1 VARVLRWGDA
11 PPRRLRDKVMG
22 ADLTGVARG
31 PRGPNAE
38 RRKSTRDKILA
49 AAVRCLCEVG
59 YAQTSTVKVAAEAK
73 VARGSLLHQFPTR
86 IDLILA
92 VADHAAK
99 SQGEFIRTHL
109 RKLPVGRERFVGSV
123 DVTWDALQRPESR
136 ALLEI
141 IIATRH
147 DAELAQRIPD
157 FAQRFETGVNRGAH
171 RFAEALGLR
180 DDQGEAASLRRL
192 VLVALRGLAIETML
206 SGSEADPDAVIE
218 LLRRIRAEFYDAH
231 LAAEPAVEAHL

>member
-1 VARVLRWGDA
+1 VTIAS
-11 PPRRLRDKVMG
+11 
-22 ADLTGVARG
+22 ADVTGPVRG

-49 AAVRCLCEVG
+49 AAVKCLCEVG
-59 YAQTSTVKVAAEAK
+59 YAQTSTVRVAAEAK

-92 VADHAAK
+92 VAQHAAK
-99 SQGEFIRTHL
+99 SQGEYIRTRL
-109 RKLPVGRERFVGSV
+109 ANLPQGRERFVASV
-123 DVTWDALQRPESR
+123 DVTWEALQRPESR

-157 FAQRFETGVNRGAH
+157 FAQRFEAGVNRGAH
-171 RFAEALGLR
+171 RFAEALGLK
-180 DDQGEAASLRRL
+180 DDLGEAAALRRL
-192 VLVALRGLAIETML
+192 ILVALRGLAIETML
-206 SGSEADPDAVIE
+206 SGSEANPETVIA
-218 LLRRIRAEFYDAH
+218 LLRRMRAEFYDAH
-231 LAAEPAVEAHL
+231 LV